1 MDAIFITTTA
11 IKEEASSMKIDQAVL
26 GILYVVPYA
35 LTIIIIFYLTK
46 IFTKIPQLIISFSDP
61 KFKEIVL

>member
-1 MDAIFITTTA
+1 
-11 IKEEASSMKIDQAVL
+11 MKIDQAVL